1 MQDYRNLKVW
11 QKAHLL
17 VLEIYQV
24 TSRFPRS
31 ERFGLTAQLKRAA
44 ISVPSNIVEGS
55 ARDSAKEFLRFLRI
69 AFGSC
74 SEVEYQVFLAADLG
88 YLSPRDYEK
97 IYTQVGEVKRM
108 LNGLIMAIQKDA
120 L

>member
-1 MQDYRNLKVW
+1 
-11 QKAHLL
+11 
-17 VLEIYQV
+17 
-24 TSRFPRS
+24 
-31 ERFGLTAQLKRAA
+31 
-44 ISVPSNIVEGS
+44 
-55 ARDSAKEFLRFLRI
+55 
-69 AFGSC
+69 
-74 SEVEYQVFLAADLG
+74 VEYQVFLAADLG